1 MKTKW
6 VKKSTLGYS
15 ATQCFGIWGHG
26 DSFIYGI
33 MCFEI
38 GLLLVLFATN
48 IIIIVRAKS
57 HLRDTITSVW
67 YYVSH
72 LRDTS
77 FYSCFWHRKKFL
89 AEGLS
94 LDPCN
99 TGCIHSILCDSIT
112 QTWFSPNWFVLSRA
126 SCLGTD
132 SFRQQRHLP
141 LFCLWRVTKHEI
153 CFYHQLSYHV
163 WLLVCAGWE
172 DLGRTEN
179 LHKIC
184 FLSYIHFSPSSPI
197 LTCARSYDAAVFGL

>member
-72 LRDTS
+72 RRDTS
-77 FYSCFWHRKKFL
+77 LRQVLLDTENNIWQMCSLHLKLFLEQNFFSCFLKIGISNMYKVSRLH
-89 AEGLS
+89 A
-94 LDPCN
+94 
-99 TGCIHSILCDSIT
+99 TIT
-112 QTWFSPNWFVLSRA
+112 ETWYSVYFHA
-126 SCLGTD
+126 
-132 SFRQQRHLP
+132 
-141 LFCLWRVTKHEI
+141 
-153 CFYHQLSYHV
+153 
-163 WLLVCAGWE
+163 
-172 DLGRTEN
+172 
-179 LHKIC
+179 
-184 FLSYIHFSPSSPI
+184 
-197 LTCARSYDAAVFGL
+197 